1 METSGQN
8 GDFGSTPSY
17 LPVCLGIGQV
27 KIRSR
32 LRCIRKESGE
42 RHDGFV
48 RVILDGDWL
57 VCGDAREDEEG

>member
-1 METSGQN
+1 METSGQHLHISARLPRN
-8 GDFGSTPSY
+8 GASEDPIALT
-17 LPVCLGIGQV
+17 
-27 KIRSR
+27 
-32 LRCIRKESGE
+32 CIRRESGE